1 MKGDF
6 KLKKVV
12 ISIILVFLILIISFN
27 SCFAAITVTEESLE
41 SSINKLLENQSTSN
55 EQTVAIDLNKTQKQ
69 INVTADNVQ
78 AIINYDL
85 SSKPTFSI
93 DISFRNTMTQSEWEI
108 EGEKQT
114 LLAIPFALVA
124 DHANIEYMNSMY
136 YILSKISESS
146 STVIVST
153 PTNAIEYAKSMYE
166 NVNQTITDD
175 LFTWTNEKIS
185 ETDTEYNIKSTLI
198 INTDAD
204 FSVMNSAGD
213 EYNAILDAAQNAV
226 NEYEN
231 AVEEE
236 NETLQEAQ
244 NHLDSII
251 SSTNSTN
258 VTNSNTIN
266 DLPQTG
272 NSIFILAIL
281 IFSSCICSIFAIKFI
296 KYKDID

>member
-1 MKGDF
+1 
-6 KLKKVV
+6 
-12 ISIILVFLILIISFN
+12 
-27 SCFAAITVTEESLE
+27 
-41 SSINKLLENQSTSN
+41 
-55 EQTVAIDLNKTQKQ
+55 
-69 INVTADNVQ
+69 
-78 AIINYDL
+78 
-85 SSKPTFSI
+85 
-93 DISFRNTMTQSEWEI
+93 
-108 EGEKQT
+108 
-114 LLAIPFALVA
+114 
-124 DHANIEYMNSMY
+124 
-136 YILSKISESS
+136 
-146 STVIVST
+146 
-153 PTNAIEYAKSMYE
+153 
-166 NVNQTITDD
+166 
-175 LFTWTNEKIS
+175 
-185 ETDTEYNIKSTLI
+185 
-198 INTDAD
+198 
-204 FSVMNSAGD
+204 MNSAGD